1 MKPQTP
7 SANVETG
14 FLSHSVV
21 LGSLAGTRI
30 RLHWTLLLYLVWL
43 GVAFLIG
50 GGAGAAVSGVLLVI
64 AVFACVLA
72 HEFGHILTARRFG
85 IASPDVTLLPIGGI
99 ARLQAIPERPGQE
112 LAVALAGPAVNL
124 IIAALLILALGPDSI
139 NGDLAVVV
147 RPADILPALTAINLF
162 LALFNLLPA
171 FPMDGGRALRAVL
184 AIFIER
190 GRATRIAARVG
201 QGCAVGLGL
210 MGLLS
215 GNVVLTF
222 IAMFVY
228 FAASA
233 EAQEVQLH
241 RLAEQLRTA
250 DAMVTELPTLLA
262 SDTLDD
268 ASRLLLRSG
277 QREFPVLDDQGEVAG
292 ILTHEG
298 IIGGLKMHGPH
309 LPVAQAMRQGLLTI
323 PARSPLE
330 DALRMMESNSQPL
343 VVLDDDGQFAG
354 LLTRENLGEL
364 LLLASA
370 QPHGKSRILPA
381 TARGSE
387 HGGESPPIVGPPSH
401 AGRPRGR

>member
-7 SANVETG
+7 SAKVETG

-21 LGSLAGTRI
+21 LFSLAGTRI

-162 LALFNLLPA
+162 LALFNL
-171 FPMDGGRALRAVL
+171 
-184 AIFIER
+184 
-190 GRATRIAARVG
+190 
-201 QGCAVGLGL
+201 
-210 MGLLS
+210 
-215 GNVVLTF
+215 
-222 IAMFVY
+222 
-228 FAASA
+228 
-233 EAQEVQLH
+233 
-241 RLAEQLRTA
+241 
-250 DAMVTELPTLLA
+250 
-262 SDTLDD
+262 
-268 ASRLLLRSG
+268 
-277 QREFPVLDDQGEVAG
+277 
-292 ILTHEG
+292 
-298 IIGGLKMHGPH
+298 
-309 LPVAQAMRQGLLTI
+309 
-323 PARSPLE
+323 
-330 DALRMMESNSQPL
+330 
-343 VVLDDDGQFAG
+343 
-354 LLTRENLGEL
+354 
-364 LLLASA
+364 
-370 QPHGKSRILPA
+370 
-381 TARGSE
+381 
-387 HGGESPPIVGPPSH
+387 
-401 AGRPRGR
+401 